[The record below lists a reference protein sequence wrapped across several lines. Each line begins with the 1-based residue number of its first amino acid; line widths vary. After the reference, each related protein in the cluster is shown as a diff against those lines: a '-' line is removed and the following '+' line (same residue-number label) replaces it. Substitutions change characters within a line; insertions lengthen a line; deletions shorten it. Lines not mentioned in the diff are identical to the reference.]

1 MMGDFNIN
9 LLNFETHHPTDD
21 FINTLGSYF
30 FLPQILQPTRVTDHS
45 ATLIDNIFFNSLEHH
60 SVSGNIVHDLTDHL
74 PNFLIINKFSHLPSK
89 TKIFKRD
96 YSHFN
101 DSDLVDEI
109 RSIDWSTILPD
120 SHDVNALFNS
130 FYLKLSII
138 VDKHVPLKKLQKKEI
153 KFMSKPWI
161 TPAIKV
167 SIDVKNN
174 LYKNYLKTRSPYL
187 HSKFKFYRNKLN
199 HLLRISKRIYYND
212 FFNNNINNMKNTWK
226 GIRQIINLKPHSF
239 HTPTKIIKDNIEL
252 VEGKSIADA
261 FNDFFVNIGGKLAN
275 SIPPATKSPLSYLPP
290 QKPNTFYL
298 LPVTSNEIEEVIS
311 TLNTKKAC
319 GPFSIPAKLLKLLKC
334 FLSKPLETVFNI
346 SFTTGMVPDNFK
358 VAKVIPIHKKGLHTI
373 PT

>member
-89 TKIFKRD
+89 TNIFKRD

-109 RSIDWSTILPD
+109 RSIDWSTILLD

-130 FYLKLSII
+130 FYSNLSNI
-138 VDKHVPLKKLQKKEI
+138 VDKHVPLKKLQKKEN

-167 SIDVKNN
+167 SIGIKNN
-174 LYKNYLKTRSPYL
+174 LYKNYLKTRSLYF

-199 HLLRISKRIYYND
+199 HLLRISKRMYYKD

-226 GIRQIINLKPHSF
+226 GIRQIVNLKPLSCHA
-239 HTPTKIIKDNIEL
+239 PTKIIKDNIEL
-252 VEGKSIADA
+252 VEGKSVADA
-261 FNDFFVNIGGKLAN
+261 FNDFFANIGGKLAN

-290 QKPNTFYL
+290 QKPNSFYL

-311 TLNTKKAC
+311 TLKFLESNREKVNFLNKFMTNILLIGVVK
-319 GPFSIPAKLLKLLKC
+319 FEAK
-334 FLSKPLETVFNI
+334 
-346 SFTTGMVPDNFK
+346 
-358 VAKVIPIHKKGLHTI
+358 
-373 PT
+373 